1 LGTREDQQLVD
12 DLERVLC
19 GESGI
24 QSSLING
31 SVSAQSFRLPVVAVA
46 MLPQFAE

>member
-1 LGTREDQQLVD
+1 VMDYEVFDETL
-12 DLERVLC
+12 
-19 GESGI
+19 
-24 QSSLING
+24 LING